1 MIIDLKRIF
10 ANDDASMP
18 VDYSLDMSSVE
29 FSGLFPLKEPV
40 KITGSV
46 FSKASIV
53 RLSAKISYT
62 YEAPC
67 DRCGA
72 DAARGYTLDIE
83 KSLAASLEGE
93 ESEDIILIPD
103 MKLDLDELIY
113 TEVIVSLPMK
123 HLCREDCKGIC
134 AKCGKNLNEGKCGC
148 PEKEIDPRLSA
159 LADLLNS

>member
-67 DRCGA
+67 DRCGV